1 MIIKDKIQIA
11 GLTYEIRQVHPDCIE
26 LNSGNA
32 NGLHSF
38 QNCIIFLN
46 ESLSE
51 QQKEITLLHELT
63 HAVND
68 TLDVSFKDINCDE
81 RYVESF
87 SRIWHQ
93 VMLQIIEWQ
102 KEN

>member
-1 MIIKDKIQIA
+1 MKIPEKLEVA
-11 GLTYEIRQVHPDCIE
+11 GLVYEIKQVPPDSVE

-38 QNCIIFLN
+38 QNCCIFLN
-46 ESLSE
+46 KDMNT
-51 QQKEITLLHELT
+51 QQKELSLLHELT

-68 TLDVSFKDINCDE
+68 TLNVSFTSIEIDE

-87 SRIWHQ
+87 SRVWYQ
-93 VMLQIIEWQ
+93 VLKQL
-102 KEN
+102 

>member
-11 GLTYEIRQVHPDCIE
+11 GLIYEIKQMPPDSVE
-26 LNSGNA
+26 LNSGSA

-38 QNCIIFLN
+38 QNCII
-46 ESLSE
+46 SMSD

-93 VMLQIIEWQ
+93 VILQIIKWQ
-102 KEN
+102 K